1 MPYGPVLF
9 PRKLH
14 PRVETTNMSHWQNCY
29 SPLNSQDENEA
40 SNQRDFPK
48 LSFGVELEFSL
59 AALPLTRKDHEPADG
74 RQVFILDDGNT
85 DTELDQTHSKNSI
98 AELRKAHRRGKD
110 RADSAK
116 RHIVKTLTRAG
127 FRAIAD
133 PDMKNEPEG
142 MPLNR
147 WIVTED
153 PTIEPPPQDFGM
165 FKYTFVPVEVQSP
178 PYLMSEGSLREV
190 QRCCHLITQ
199 TYRTCSPESSGLH
212 VHVGNRTQGFPLQTV
227 QNLMAIL
234 FAFEPALEMLYPEHR
249 RNNPW
254 CLPLRRKS
262 VLGQLIEH
270 SKIELR
276 DSIDVIY
283 KTTSINQLIKLLGVC
298 DDSGWKMTINLQH
311 LEESETDEDGYVF
324 VRKDEVKRTI
334 EFRQHEGTLDPEA
347 VYHYVKACVNFV
359 EFAQEVSTPKLREWL
374 RRTIDMNVEE
384 FPAVAL
390 LHAMK
395 MPHSAL
401 YYERKIAERE
411 DTLKWDQVILDSHGD
426 DMDM

>member
-1 MPYGPVLF
+1 MVTPALVL
-9 PRKLH
+9 RKLH
-14 PRVETTNMSHWQNCY
+14 PREETTNMSLWQNFH
-29 SPLNSQDENEA
+29 SPLDSEDENPA
-40 SNQRDFPK
+40 ADQRDFPK
-48 LSFGVELEFSL
+48 LFFGVELEFSL
-59 AALPLTRKDHEPADG
+59 AALPLTRKDHEPTDG
-74 RQVFILDDGNT
+74 RQVFILDDGNIAT
-85 DTELDQTHSKNSI
+85 KEDETHSMNSI
-98 AELRKAHRRGKD
+98 AGLRNALAGRNDH
-110 RADSAK
+110 ADSAK
-116 RHIVKTLTRAG
+116 RHIVKTLTKAG
-127 FRAIAD
+127 FRAIVE

-142 MPLNR
+142 MPLDR

-153 PTIEPPPQDFGM
+153 WTIKPPPQDLGM

-190 QRCCHLITQ
+190 QRCCHLITR

-234 FAFEPALEMLYPEHR
+234 FAFEPALDMLYPEHR
-249 RNNPW
+249 RYNSW
-254 CLPLRRKS
+254 CVPLRRNS
-262 VLGQLIEH
+262 VLAQRIEY

-276 DSIDVIY
+276 DSMDVIY
-283 KTTSINQLIKLLGVC
+283 RTTSINQLIKLMGAC
-298 DDSGWKMTINLQH
+298 DKSGWKMTINLQH
-311 LEESETDEDGYVF
+311 LKESETDEDVFSF

-347 VYHYVKACVNFV
+347 VYHYVKTCVNFV

-374 RRTIDMNVEE
+374 RRTIDMKVED
-384 FPAVAL
+384 FPAVAV

-395 MPHSAL
+395 IPHSAL

-411 DTLKWDQVILDSHGD
+411 DALKRNQGD
-426 DMDM
+426 T